1 MKNQINFTRGI
12 RNYKDAFAQAN
23 AEEQKRL
30 EGCKEY
36 LGEKR
41 FDAETSKINN
51 WCLVDGLVYY
61 IYQCD
66 TGEKVL
72 HRFEPTF
79 SSINS
84 NPLYRIVTNRTIE
97 ESVQDIIAESKGEE
111 VVVNCKMH
119 LQTPREMKAQFRNWS
134 FKGFTDEQMDQPCP
148 LNKSGDQRKIV
159 RDLRWLVTSDSD
171 IFFKFKGVDY

>member
-12 RNYKDAFAQAN
+12 RNFKDAFAQAN
-23 AEEQKRL
+23 TEEQKRL

-66 TGEKVL
+66 TGEKCL
-72 HRFEPTF
+72 NRFEPTHAT
-79 SSINS
+79 IS
-84 NPLYRIVTNRTIE
+84 NTPLYRVITDRTME
-97 ESVQDIIAESKGEE
+97 ESVQDLIADHKGEE
-111 VVVNCKMH
+111 NVVNCKIH
-119 LQTPREMKAQFRNWS
+119 LQTARQFKAQFQNINLD
-134 FKGFTDEQMDQPCP
+134 GFEDKMDDPIGFS
-148 LNKSGDQRKIV
+148 KSGWERKMI
-159 RDLRWLVTSDSD
+159 RDFKWLVTSDSD

>member
-1 MKNQINFTRGI
+1 MTTQINFTRGI
-12 RNYKDAFAQAN
+12 KNYNDAFTQAN

-36 LGEKR
+36 LGEKS
-41 FDAETSKINN
+41 FDAETSKIDN

-66 TGEKVL
+66 TGEKCL
-72 HRFEPTF
+72 NRFEPTHAT
-79 SSINS
+79 IS
-84 NPLYRIVTNRTIE
+84 NTPLYRVITDRTTD

-111 VVVNCKMH
+111 NVVNCKIH
-119 LQTPREMKAQFRNWS
+119 LQTARQFKNQFRNINLD
-134 FKGFTDEQMDQPCP
+134 GFSEEQMNDPIGFS
-148 LNKSGDQRKIV
+148 KSGWERKMI
-159 RDLRWLVTSDSD
+159 RDFKWLVTSDSD